1 MFRWSLKVICIASWV
16 CQAGSSGDKPA
27 GFVHGKAI
35 FRGIQESILARSAFE
50 LSRWRDGRCSMGF
63 SSALLAV

>member
-1 MFRWSLKVICIASWV
+1 L
-16 CQAGSSGDKPA
+16 GT
-27 GFVHGKAI
+27 
-35 FRGIQESILARSAFE
+35 AFE